1 MTRTS
6 LWTTYVCVSSDPVI
20 ELLDEIQKL
29 FKAFMEDEKRVKDA
43 TKAVEDSMDTRQQA
57 KQKLGQCVKGDLE
70 PLEKEIQELSVG
82 NLNRQVSINQRGR

>member
-1 MTRTS
+1 M
-6 LWTTYVCVSSDPVI
+6 YVSSDPVI

-70 PLEKEIQELSVG
+70 PLEKEIQELSVES
-82 NLNRQVSINQRGR
+82 LNRQVSINQRGR